1 MQDEAPPVPASP
13 AQPQPALT
21 SLSPRKTGLSRRR
34 LLIGGVGLIGLSASA
49 TGAYAGAIEPS
60 DLLVTRY
67 ALTPPNWPAGR
78 KLTIAV
84 IADLHAG
91 GPHMTLPHI
100 AHIVD
105 TTNALHCDVVVL
117 LGDFKAYYKFNFMPV
132 DDPLWAGELGRLRA
146 PLGVWSILGNHDW
159 WHDLHGVRSALANAR
174 IPVLEND
181 AVLLGPP
188 GQKFWLAG
196 IGDQLAHWIGRG
208 RFRGVDDLPGTLAR
222 VHTDDPVVLLVHEPD
237 IFTQVPHA
245 RRAHAGRSHPWRTDP
260 RAVHLAAI
268 RAVGL
273 RCALRL
279 RPHRRRQS
287 AHDRVGRA
295 WHQRHSGAPWRAAG
309 NSARH
314 ARRLIRKTPVAR
326 RPKANGAGRRASA
339 AVTVQFAKLS
349 KALTQPDRERRRQR
363 QLVR

>member
-1 MQDEAPPVPASP
+1 MLMQDEAPPVPASP

-67 ALTPPNWPAGR
+67 ALTPPNWPARR

-174 IPVLEND
+174 IPILEND

-196 IGDQLAHWIGRG
+196 IGDQQAHWIGRG
-208 RFRGVDDLPGTLAR
+208 RFHGVDDLPGTLKQIR
-222 VHTDDPVVLLVHEPD
+222 TDDPVVLLVHEPD
-237 IFTQVPHA
+237 IFTQVP
-245 RRAHAGRSHPWRTDP
+245 T
-260 RAVHLAAI
+260 
-268 RAVGL
+268 
-273 RCALRL
+273 
-279 RPHRRRQS
+279 
-287 AHDRVGRA
+287 RV
-295 WHQRHSGAPWRAAG
+295 
-309 NSARH
+309 
-314 ARRLIRKTPVAR
+314 
-326 RPKANGAGRRASA
+326 
-339 AVTVQFAKLS
+339 
-349 KALTQPDRERRRQR
+349 ALTLAGHTHGGQIRVPFIWPQFVPSRYGARFAHGHVVEDNRHLIVSGGLGTSMIPARLGVPPEI
-363 QLVR
+363 LHVTLGA

>member
-1 MQDEAPPVPASP
+1 MAP
-13 AQPQPALT
+13 AQTRPALNALPAGKIG
-21 SLSPRKTGLSRRR
+21 SKTGLSRRR
-34 LLIGGVGLIGLSASA
+34 LLIGSVGLIGLSASA

-60 DLLVTRY
+60 DLLITRY
-67 ALTPPNWPAGR
+67 ALTPPNWPAGQ

-117 LGDFKAYYKFNFMPV
+117 LGDFKAFYKFNFMPV
-132 DDPLWAGELGRLRA
+132 DDPLWAAELGRLRA
-146 PLGVWSILGNHDW
+146 PLGVWAILGNHDW

-196 IGDQLAHWIGRG
+196 IGDQLAHWISRG

-237 IFTQVPHA
+237 IFTQVP
-245 RRAHAGRSHPWRTDP
+245 
-260 RAVHLAAI
+260 
-268 RAVGL
+268 
-273 RCALRL
+273 
-279 RPHRRRQS
+279 Q
-287 AHDRVGRA
+287 RV
-295 WHQRHSGAPWRAAG
+295 
-309 NSARH
+309 
-314 ARRLIRKTPVAR
+314 
-326 RPKANGAGRRASA
+326 
-339 AVTVQFAKLS
+339 
-349 KALTQPDRERRRQR
+349 ALTLAGHTHGGQIRVPFIWPQFVPSRYGARFAYGHVVEDNRHMIVSGGLGTSVIPARLGVPPEI
-363 QLVR
+363 LHVTLGA

>member
-100 AHIVD
+100 AHIID

-174 IPVLEND
+174 IPILEND

-196 IGDQLAHWIGRG
+196 IGDQQAHWIGRG
-208 RFRGVDDLPGTLAR
+208 RFHGVDDLPGTLKR
-222 VHTDDPVVLLVHEPD
+222 D
-237 IFTQVPHA
+237 
-245 RRAHAGRSHPWRTDP
+245 AHR
-260 RAVHLAAI
+260 
-268 RAVGL
+268 
-273 RCALRL
+273 
-279 RPHRRRQS
+279 
-287 AHDRVGRA
+287 
-295 WHQRHSGAPWRAAG
+295 
-309 NSARH
+309 
-314 ARRLIRKTPVAR
+314 
-326 RPKANGAGRRASA
+326 
-339 AVTVQFAKLS
+339 
-349 KALTQPDRERRRQR
+349 
-363 QLVR
+363 